1 MGVFDRNEDPGRNT
15 SPFTGRLILGILI
28 GLIALFTYFSNSQ
41 ENPVTH
47 QVQHISLTPDQEI
60 RLGLESA
67 PSMARQMG
75 GEIPSTDP
83 RTIEVSKIGQF
94 IVSKTEA
101 EKSPWK
107 FKFHLLADPQTINAF
122 ALPGGQIFITLGLY
136 EKLQTEGQL
145 AGVLSHEVGHVIER
159 HSAQQ
164 LAKAELGQML
174 VFGVG
179 VGASSN
185 QQSTLYDP
193 AMIAAVAN
201 QMIQLH
207 YSRHDESQADI
218 WGLKLMSEIGFD
230 PRAMIDVMEILKA
243 AAGKRG
249 GQIEMFQ
256 THPNPDLRIEQINAY
271 LKEHPPQPGLTQ
283 GENLKHSY
291 R

>member
-1 MGVFDRNEDPGRNT
+1 MGIPDRNDDSGRNT
-15 SPFTGRLILGILI
+15 SPITGRLILGILI
-28 GLIALFTYFSNSQ
+28 ALGALFTYFNNSQ

-75 GEIPSTDP
+75 GEIHSSDP
-83 RTIEVSKIGQF
+83 RAIEVSKIGQL
-94 IVSKTEA
+94 IISKTEA

-122 ALPGGQIFITLGLY
+122 ALPGGQVFITLGLY
-136 EKLQTEGQL
+136 DKLQTEAQL
-145 AGVLSHEVGHVIER
+145 AGVLSHEIGHVIER

-174 VFGVG
+174 VVGVG
-179 VGASSN
+179 VGASGD
-185 QQSTLYDP
+185 QQSNLYDP

-218 WGLKLMSEIGFD
+218 WGLKLMTESGFD
-230 PRAMIDVMEILKA
+230 PHAMIDVMEILKA
-243 AAGKRG
+243 ASGGRG

-256 THPNPDLRIEQINAY
+256 THPNPDLRIEQIKAY

-283 GENLKHSY
+283 GENLNS
-291 R
+291 